1 MASVPLRPMIT
12 RGGLEWAARRAHHA
26 AVKPLASCVFF
37 TGKLGRFIKHSERF
51 SSLIC
56 VMEGRLC
63 RSCSTHDGEIDGVLV
78 KLLILALR
86 YAVSGVGGSRHLS
99 PPTQMPLLSKHTSV
113 CFLLETRLFLGGAR
127 GRDRE
132 METSQSYCWGFLAA
146 HCELLIT
153 CIGSCRKLE
162 RSHFLAGGRPE
173 SSCTFLPS
181 LIVYAPPLFIHW
193 VSVQPIIEVKYN
205 LWVLPTQMYPV

>member
-1 MASVPLRPMIT
+1 MVSIPLHPMIT
-12 RGGLEWAARRAHHA
+12 RGGLESGARRAHHA
-26 AVKPLASCVFF
+26 AVKLLASCVFF
-37 TGKLGRFIKHSERF
+37 TAKLGRFIKHSERF

-63 RSCSTHDGEIDGVLV
+63 RSCSTRDGEIDGVLV

-86 YAVSGVGGSRHLS
+86 YAVSGAGGSRHLS
-99 PPTQMPLLSKHTSV
+99 PPTQMPLLSKHTFV
-113 CFLLETRLFLGGAR
+113 CFLLETRQFLGQAEGAR
-127 GRDRE
+127 RRDRV
-132 METSQSYCWGFLAA
+132 METSQSYRWGFLAA

-153 CIGSCRKLE
+153 FIGSCRKLE
-162 RSHFLAGGRPE
+162 RSHFLAGGRPA

-193 VSVQPIIEVKYN
+193 VSVRPIIEV
-205 LWVLPTQMYPV
+205 